1 VNPRAHGRAIDS
13 IAAVARLA
21 AIALL
26 VMGGLTAPAARAEEP
41 PSLAADVAAG
51 KLPPLAERLPRV
63 PLVYQ
68 PPPRDWSLG
77 RYGGEV
83 RTLMAKDRDIRMM
96 VVYGYSRLVGYDEQ
110 LRLVPDI
117 LQSVDSADSR
127 AFTLHLRPG
136 HRWSDGTPFTTE
148 DFRYYWEDVA
158 NNKELSP
165 FGLPQ
170 ALLVEGRGPKFDL
183 IDATTVRFTWQDPNP
198 MFLPALAGP
207 SPLYIYRPAQY
218 LKQFHAKYAGLEQA
232 NALATAAGSRSWA
245 GLHQKKDEQFRFDN
259 PELPTLEPWVNTTPL
274 PSTRFVLVRNP
285 YFHRVDSA
293 GRQLPYID
301 RIIVGITDD
310 KLIPAK
316 TGAGDVDLQVRYLRF
331 DNYTFLKQGEKRNNY
346 KVRLWEKA
354 LGSQIALYPN
364 LNAEDS
370 EWRKLMRDV
379 RFRRALSLGINRH
392 EVNEVV
398 YFGLGKESS
407 NTVLQRSPL
416 FRPELRAAWT
426 TFDLKAANGLLD
438 AIGLTARDA
447 NGLRL
452 LPDGRPMELVIDTSG
467 ESTEETDVLELIRD
481 SWRKLGIAMFSR
493 PSQREVFRKRVFS
506 GKSVMSVWSG
516 MSNGIPTAD
525 MSPNELAPTAQ
536 EQLQWPMWG
545 QYYEQ
550 NRKGGEA
557 PSTPDAQQL
566 VKLFETWR
574 NSDSTAEREKIWQQ
588 MLAINA
594 DQVYT
599 IGIVTRA
606 LQPVVVRNNLRNVPP
621 DGIYSWDPGAYFGM
635 YHPDAFWIDTGD
647 NR

>member
-1 VNPRAHGRAIDS
+1 
-13 IAAVARLA
+13 
-21 AIALL
+21 
-26 VMGGLTAPAARAEEP
+26 
-41 PSLAADVAAG
+41 
-51 KLPPLAERLPRV
+51 
-63 PLVYQ
+63 
-68 PPPRDWSLG
+68 
-77 RYGGEV
+77 
-83 RTLMAKDRDIRMM
+83 
-96 VVYGYSRLVGYDEQ
+96 
-110 LRLVPDI
+110 
-117 LQSVDSADSR
+117 
-127 AFTLHLRPG
+127 
-136 HRWSDGTPFTTE
+136 
-148 DFRYYWEDVA
+148 
-158 NNKELSP
+158 
-165 FGLPQ
+165 
-170 ALLVEGRGPKFDL
+170 
-183 IDATTVRFTWQDPNP
+183 
-198 MFLPALAGP
+198 
-207 SPLYIYRPAQY
+207 
-218 LKQFHAKYAGLEQA
+218 
-232 NALATAAGSRSWA
+232 
-245 GLHQKKDEQFRFDN
+245 
-259 PELPTLEPWVNTTPL
+259 
-274 PSTRFVLVRNP
+274 
-285 YFHRVDSA
+285 
-293 GRQLPYID
+293 
-301 RIIVGITDD
+301 
-310 KLIPAK
+310 
-316 TGAGDVDLQVRYLRF
+316 
-331 DNYTFLKQGEKRNNY
+331 
-346 KVRLWEKA
+346 
-354 LGSQIALYPN
+354 
-364 LNAEDS
+364 
-370 EWRKLMRDV
+370 
-379 RFRRALSLGINRH
+379 
-392 EVNEVV
+392 
-398 YFGLGKESS
+398 
-407 NTVLQRSPL
+407 
-416 FRPELRAAWT
+416 RAAWT

-647 NR
+647 KR